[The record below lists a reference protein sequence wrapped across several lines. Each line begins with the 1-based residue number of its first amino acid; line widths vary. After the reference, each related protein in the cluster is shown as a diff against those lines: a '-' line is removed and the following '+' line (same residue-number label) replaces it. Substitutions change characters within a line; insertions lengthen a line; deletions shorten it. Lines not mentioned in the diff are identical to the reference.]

1 LYEPPLDRGDAEW
14 SRAFARDVHAG
25 PDGLTRSPS
34 SAIAEAEKEGSSMS
48 FRRVA
53 LIAVLAL
60 SLGSSST
67 LLAQKA
73 SHKGRLSFDRPIAVA
88 GQTLKAGQYQVRWE
102 DDGTTA
108 QVKVVKDAKVL
119 VTTTAK
125 VVALEKKPIGDRTD
139 TVRDANGQESIA
151 RIQFAGQMQELQFG
165 DQAAAK

>member
-1 LYEPPLDRGDAEW
+1 V
-14 SRAFARDVHAG
+14 FARDVHAG

-53 LIAVLAL
+53 LILVLAL

-67 LLAQKA
+67 LLAQKT

-88 GQTLKAGQYQVRWE
+88 GQTLKAGEYQVRWE
-102 DDGTTA
+102 EDGATA

-125 VVALEKKPIGDRTD
+125 VVALEKKPVGDRTD
-139 TVRDANGQESIA
+139 VVRDANGQESLA
-151 RIQFAGQMQELQFG
+151 RIQFAGQMKELQFG
-165 DQAAAK
+165 DQAATK

>member
-1 LYEPPLDRGDAEW
+1 MSVLT
-14 SRAFARDVHAG
+14 FA
-25 PDGLTRSPS
+25 
-34 SAIAEAEKEGSSMS
+34 
-48 FRRVA
+48 
-53 LIAVLAL
+53 LA
-60 SLGSSST
+60 SSST
-67 LLAQKA
+67 LFAQGS
-73 SHKGRLSFDRPIAVA
+73 SHKGRLTIDRPIAVA

-108 QVKVVKDAKVL
+108 QVKVLKDAKVL

>member
-1 LYEPPLDRGDAEW
+1 MSVLT
-14 SRAFARDVHAG
+14 FA
-25 PDGLTRSPS
+25 
-34 SAIAEAEKEGSSMS
+34 
-48 FRRVA
+48 
-53 LIAVLAL
+53 LA
-60 SLGSSST
+60 SSST
-67 LLAQKA
+67 LFAQGS
-73 SHKGRLSFDRPIAVA
+73 SHKGRLTIDRPIAVA

-108 QVKVVKDAKVL
+108 QVKVLKDAKVL

-139 TVRDANGQESIA
+139 TVRDANGHESIA